1 FILLLLLSHFSYSQ
15 SFYKEIVPRYHNV
28 FVGVGP
34 AFMYADNAGGLRN
47 SSFKTRPA
55 ASLGYSYKAN
65 SFIEVKGTFGY
76 QMLESQDPSYYSDS
90 VLRGWV
96 AANQAIGFKG
106 NAYYL
111 DIMPLFHLP
120 FERHIDRGN
129 VNIYAGVGLGVMFV
143 DKEEA
148 IVVNNEPMTRD
159 RSMSLFYLPLRGGIS
174 YRIGDHGDL
183 ALEATVMASFSD
195 DIDGNVGFNRYNDH
209 LFQAQI
215 VYKRYLSPFP
225 FWNK

>member
-1 FILLLLLSHFSYSQ
+1 
-15 SFYKEIVPRYHNV
+15 
-28 FVGVGP
+28 
-34 AFMYADNAGGLRN
+34 
-47 SSFKTRPA
+47 
-55 ASLGYSYKAN
+55 
-65 SFIEVKGTFGY
+65 GY

-129 VNIYAGVGLGVMFV
+129 VNIYAGVGSGVMFV

-148 IVVNNEPMTRD
+148 IVVNNEPMARA
-159 RSMSLFYLPLRGGIS
+159 RSMSLLSLPSRRVIS
-174 YRIGDHGDL
+174 YRSGVHSDL
-183 ALEATVMASFSD
+183 ALEATVIASFSD
-195 DIDGNVGFNRYNDH
+195 DIAGNAGFNRYNDE
-209 LFQAQI
+209 LFLAQI
-215 VYKRYLSPFP
+215 VYKP
-225 FWNK
+225 

>member
-1 FILLLLLSHFSYSQ
+1 
-15 SFYKEIVPRYHNV
+15 
-28 FVGVGP
+28 
-34 AFMYADNAGGLRN
+34 
-47 SSFKTRPA
+47 
-55 ASLGYSYKAN
+55 SYKAN

-143 DKEEA
+143 DKEDRKS
-148 IVVNNEPMTRD
+148 TRLN
-159 RSMSLFYLPLRGGIS
+159 SSHVKIS
-174 YRIGDHGDL
+174 YAVFCLKKKNIL
-183 ALEATVMASFSD
+183 
-195 DIDGNVGFNRYNDH
+195 N
-209 LFQAQI
+209 
-215 VYKRYLSPFP
+215 
-225 FWNK
+225 